1 MKLKTTKLFIYTI
14 LLFAIFMSIVSFNV
28 ISASLSLKDTNF
40 KRYVNGHSEY
50 KFYEIDDKRF
60 QKIDAH
66 EKVFINEMCSNGCNL
81 KVEKYNSTYYYMIT
95 HNNEGYK
102 LNMIKN
108 NQVILNS
115 KSLGYYLD
123 KAYFVE
129 YLDYVVFFNEIDDG
143 VRSYDYANV
152 FDEST
157 HVDEFTSLSSEELE
171 FTSDGI
177 IYYYD
182 ACEEEPGKIIKAIR
196 RPFSAKTKIID
207 AFIGE
212 LDWC

>member
-1 MKLKTTKLFIYTI
+1 MEIKTTKLFIHTI
-14 LLFAIFMSIVSFNV
+14 ILFALCISVISFNV
-28 ISASLSLKDTNF
+28 ISASLSIKDTDFN
-40 KRYVNGHSEY
+40 RYVNGHNDY
-50 KFYEIDDKRF
+50 KYYEIDDKRF
-60 QKIDAH
+60 QEINPSEKI
-66 EKVFINEMCSNGCNL
+66 FINEMCVNGCNL
-81 KVEKYNSTYYYMIT
+81 KVKKYNAMYYYMIT

-108 NQVILNS
+108 NQVILSS
-115 KSLGYYLD
+115 KSLGYSLD
-123 KAYFVE
+123 KAYFTE
-129 YLDYVVFFNEIDDG
+129 YLDYVVFFNVIDDG
-143 VRSYDYANV
+143 VFTYDYANV

-171 FTSDGI
+171 FTSNGI

-182 ACEEEPGKIIKAIR
+182 ACEEEAGKIIKAIR
-196 RPFSAKTKIID
+196 KPFSVNPQIID